1 MLGTASSRSWV
12 VWRSQLELRRALKPV
27 RGVGA
32 SRGAES
38 PEGTCCRIA
47 VRCITMHCKM
57 ESQLTVRLPQELSTA
72 LERASRR
79 SGRKTSDI
87 VRAALREYLQ
97 LGSAKGNH
105 PAERVRGLIG
115 SLDSGLPDL
124 AEQHRAYVLES
135 LKRGR

>member
-1 MLGTASSRSWV
+1 MHYTA
-12 VWRSQLELRRALKPV
+12 
-27 RGVGA
+27 
-32 SRGAES
+32 
-38 PEGTCCRIA
+38 
-47 VRCITMHCKM
+47 MHM
-57 ESQLTVRLPQELSTA
+57 EVQLTVRLPEELSVA
-72 LERASRR
+72 LERARHR

-97 LGSAKGNH
+97 AGSSKGSP

-124 AEQHRAYVLES
+124 AEQHRAYILES